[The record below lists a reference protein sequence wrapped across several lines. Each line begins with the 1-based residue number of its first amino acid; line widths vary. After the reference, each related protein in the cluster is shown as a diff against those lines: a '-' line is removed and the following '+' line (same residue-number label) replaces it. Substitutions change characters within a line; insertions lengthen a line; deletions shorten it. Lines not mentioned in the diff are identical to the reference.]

1 MEAFGT
7 GRPRKRRGAA
17 SQAQD
22 AGMGRRWEYYQKPS
36 QVVMTSACIR
46 LMSFLHR
53 MADARCMVH
62 EA

>member
-1 MEAFGT
+1 
-7 GRPRKRRGAA
+7 
-17 SQAQD
+17 
-22 AGMGRRWEYYQKPS
+22 MGRRWEYYQKPS